1 MWPRSFSQRLASWT
15 QLRNSANHAQ
25 SAQEALQAIN
35 SWWLDAPWQPYHL
48 HWDDQTDWPDPW
60 QLLDDNIYCSLARG
74 LGILYTIA
82 LLDRTD
88 LEDAQLVETDDDNLV
103 LVQGEKYIL
112 NWDRDT
118 VVNINLGPRK
128 VRHSVKLS
136 EIKQKLR

>member
-1 MWPRSFSQRLASWT
+1 MWSRTFAQRLASWT
-15 QLRNSANHAQ
+15 ELRNHAQ
-25 SAQEALQAIN
+25 HQGSAALALGAIN
-35 SWWLDAPWQPYHL
+35 SWWFDAPWQPYHL

-82 LLDRTD
+82 LLDRAD
-88 LEDAQLVETDDDNLV
+88 LSDAVLAETADDNLV

-112 NWDRDT
+112 NWDKDT
-118 VVNINLGPRK
+118 VVNINLGPYK
-128 VRHSVKLS
+128 VQHSVQLS